1 VFAASANSN
10 RETPASLP
18 TEYDTLTP
26 EQAAALGHYR
36 ARWAAIRRST
46 EPADRNA
53 AEQGVRHVY
62 HAAAL
67 KPPVQCV
74 WCEGPAAL
82 SDLTQRIARADG
94 ANVKS
99 ALMHRLRRQVASLV
113 RRHVSQRGWAA
124 VESVGTPPTRS
135 LRQPTTRS
143 CGTCGT
149 EQCPCSSASA
159 GHARCPGSPPDQS
172 KGLDEDAI
180 LIGTDRRSPR
190 FQQRKVVVAE
200 ACRRHCESQ
209 PKCGA
214 GDPRGRKKHRGH
226 GGGDIYRKMGVIPL
240 VGDRVASGIS
250 LVRTCTHAGIMPEV
264 SPMAQAIGVLFR
276 LAKV

>member
-1 VFAASANSN
+1 MKRVKKTHNL
-10 RETPASLP
+10 T
-18 TEYDTLTP
+18 YTLTP

-99 ALMHRLRRQVASLV
+99 ALMHRLRGQVASLV

-124 VESVGTPPTRS
+124 VESAVNPADALVASAHDAVMRNVRHGAVSLLERVRRSRS
-135 LRQPTTRS
+135 LSWLATGSVQR
-143 CGTCGT
+143 
-149 EQCPCSSASA
+149 
-159 GHARCPGSPPDQS
+159 PG
-172 KGLDEDAI
+172 
-180 LIGTDRRSPR
+180 
-190 FQQRKVVVAE
+190 
-200 ACRRHCESQ
+200 
-209 PKCGA
+209 
-214 GDPRGRKKHRGH
+214 
-226 GGGDIYRKMGVIPL
+226 
-240 VGDRVASGIS
+240 
-250 LVRTCTHAGIMPEV
+250 
-264 SPMAQAIGVLFR
+264 
-276 LAKV
+276 